1 MRGLSDSGSP
11 NTRTR
16 FEVGGLVM
24 IDSSKLTKYVAEH
37 RISGE
42 VLCLLDAEGLKE
54 VGIATIGQRL
64 SILKGVYNIKLGQG
78 IPIESDH
85 YVPPCEC
92 GFFPLRFNTHCSHS

>member
-1 MRGLSDSGSP
+1 
-11 NTRTR
+11 
-16 FEVGGLVM
+16 M
-24 IDSSKLTKYVAEH
+24 IDSSILTLDVAEH

-42 VLCLLDAEGLKE
+42 ILCLLDAEGLKE

-64 SILKGVYNIKLGQG
+64 SILKGVYNIKLAQG

-92 GFFPLRFNTHCSHS
+92 DFFA

>member
-1 MRGLSDSGSP
+1 
-11 NTRTR
+11 
-16 FEVGGLVM
+16 M
-24 IDSSKLTKYVAEH
+24 IDSSILTLDVAEH

-42 VLCLLDAEGLKE
+42 ILCLLDAEGLKE

-64 SILKGVYNIKLGQG
+64 SILKGVYNIKLAQG

-92 GFFPLRFNTHCSHS
+92 NFFA